1 VQLTIC
7 HFNPKRQPKRTRSTQ
22 TNTWRT
28 RYKEAHMA
36 WQLQTAPNFV
46 EVGGYVKTVYPK
58 VTTANGLTNAI
69 CNYINWCGG
78 VGNRINVMGRL
89 VEGTE
94 RTESGAVFAKK
105 KFIKSSTL
113 KGTAD
118 IIATL
123 PNGKTWH
130 IEIKVGKDKPRKEQL
145 DMQQRIRKTG
155 SNYDFISDMDTF
167 FSMYDALVNSTL
179 F

>member
-1 VQLTIC
+1 
-7 HFNPKRQPKRTRSTQ
+7 
-22 TNTWRT
+22 
-28 RYKEAHMA
+28 M
-36 WQLQTAPNFV
+36 
-46 EVGGYVKTVYPK
+46 EVGGYVATIYPK
-58 VTTANGLTNAI
+58 TATANGLTNAI

-78 VGNRINVMGRL
+78 IGNRINVMGRL

-94 RTESGAVFAKK
+94 RTESGAIFTKK

-113 KGTAD
+113 KGTSD

-130 IEIKVGKDKPRKEQL
+130 IEIKVGKDKPRPEQL
-145 DMQQRIRKTG
+145 KMQERIRKTG
-155 SNYDFISDMDTF
+155 SYYDFISDMSQF
-167 FSMYDALVNSTL
+167 FMLYDNLVPPAL